1 MFVYVVAEIV
11 RFQLNKVESNVES
24 ILYLPHGDI

>member
-1 MFVYVVAEIV
+1 MFVYAVAEIV

-24 ILYLPHGDI
+24 IFYLPHAHI

>member
-1 MFVYVVAEIV
+1 MFAYVVAEIM

-24 ILYLPHGDI
+24 MLYLPHAHI